1 MSYDIEKALAYQL
14 KKEIAERY
22 FALRKLIEDDTAN
35 AKELLERLDKVYQKR
50 IRPAL
55 LRIYVLLSDEDLI
68 REFASM
74 LGLKNPPFMEEYS
87 RLSKPEKHQLI
98 QDLEPHGWFK
108 ESRFLNMLLDSYK
121 QLYREWEQ
129 YHELREEVLDELQI
143 VKEEMDQFTK
153 NYSLDEIMHFLR
165 TLNVENESASKALGK
180 VVEGRKMGEFD
191 KKLGFSQDMNEL
203 FNKVPDLDTISAPDS
218 LGRQLKD
225 LGKKAYDRHKEELS
239 DLL

>member
-22 FALRKLIEDDTAN
+22 FALRKLIEDDTSN
-35 AKELLERLDKVYQKR
+35 AKVLLERLDSVYRKR
-50 IRPAL
+50 IRPAI

-68 REFASM
+68 REFSNL
-74 LGLKNPPFMEEYS
+74 LGLKSPPFLEEYLK
-87 RLSKPEKHQLI
+87 LSKHEKRKLI
-98 QDLEPHGWFK
+98 EELEPHGWFK

-143 VKEEMDQFTK
+143 VKEEMDQFTR

-165 TLNVENESASKALGK
+165 TLDIEHESASRALGK

-191 KKLGFSQDMNEL
+191 KRLGFSQDINEL
-203 FNKVPDLDTISAPDS
+203 FNKVPELDALSTPEFVEKD
-218 LGRQLKD
+218 LKD
-225 LGKKAYDRHKEELS
+225 LGKMAWKRHQDEFS
-239 DLL
+239 NLL

>member
-22 FALRKLIEDDTAN
+22 FALRKLIEDDTSN
-35 AKELLERLDKVYQKR
+35 AKVLLERLDSVYRKR
-50 IRPAL
+50 IRPAI

-68 REFASM
+68 REFSNL
-74 LGLKNPPFMEEYS
+74 LGLKSPPFLEEYLK
-87 RLSKPEKHQLI
+87 LSKHEKRKLI
-98 QDLEPHGWFK
+98 EELEPHGWFK

-143 VKEEMDQFTK
+143 VKEEMDQFTR

-165 TLNVENESASKALGK
+165 TLDIEQENASRALGK

-191 KKLGFSQDMNEL
+191 KRLGFSQDINEL
-203 FNKVPDLDTISAPDS
+203 FNKVPELDALSTPEFVEKD
-218 LGRQLKD
+218 LKD
-225 LGKKAYDRHKEELS
+225 LGKMAWKRHQDEFS
-239 DLL
+239 NLL